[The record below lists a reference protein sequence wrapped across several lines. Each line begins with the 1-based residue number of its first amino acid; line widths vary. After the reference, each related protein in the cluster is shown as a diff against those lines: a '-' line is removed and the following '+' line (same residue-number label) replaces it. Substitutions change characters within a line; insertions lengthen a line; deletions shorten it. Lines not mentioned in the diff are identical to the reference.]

1 MKHPEPHSPLGFERI
16 VFFSDA
22 VFAIAITLLV
32 LEIKPP
38 HLERFSESSLRL
50 QLLRLLPK
58 FSGFVASFFIIGSMW
73 IEHHRIF
80 RYLRD
85 CDAGLLWR
93 NLIFLLSVAFVPF
106 PTAVFSE
113 YFWSRTA
120 FALYAGTF
128 AAVGLAKLW
137 VWHYS
142 VSRAE
147 LLEEGVEEAALRRI
161 SRRSLA
167 VPIACGA
174 AIILS
179 LLSVYAAPFGF
190 ILIPLIARL
199 LEPSKGKRKVEEVQE
214 SAAGGDAAT

>member
-1 MKHPEPHSPLGFERI
+1 MNQPEQHSSLSLERI

-38 HLERFSESSLRL
+38 HLEQFSESSLRHHLL
-50 QLLRLLPK
+50 QLLPK
-58 FSGFVASFFIIGSMW
+58 FSGFVVSFLIIGSMW

-80 RYLRD
+80 RFIRHY
-85 CDAGLLWR
+85 DAGLMWR
-93 NLIFLLSVAFVPF
+93 NLIFLLTVSFMPF

-120 FALYAGTF
+120 FMLYAASF
-128 AAVGLAKLW
+128 AGVALTKLW
-137 VWHYS
+137 VWRYA
-142 VSRAE
+142 VSQVN
-147 LLEEGVEEAALRRI
+147 LLEESIEELALKRI

-167 VPIACGA
+167 VPIGCGA

-179 LLSVYAAPFGF
+179 LVSVLIAPIGF
-190 ILIPLIARL
+190 ILIPVIARL
-199 LEPSKGKRKVEEVQE
+199 LDPTKNQKDKRRVPV
-214 SAAGGDAAT
+214 ATGGGPI